1 MSKGRGQGLNVQVET
16 IGGYIRKKV
25 LHRIIKL
32 SFDILLFYLDII
44 EKLKIEKRNFI
55 ILNNN
60 V

>member
-44 EKLKIEKRNFI
+44 KKLKIKYKIEK
-55 ILNNN
+55 
-60 V
+60 